1 MVIFE
6 VVPIISIPGGDEDI
20 GIEDWGACAAVTGC
34 ETLKVKNQHDS
45 KKLIKIKKSCY
56 NKGFYQGVMQV
67 GSQKGKLVQ
76 DAKPV
81 VRKEMLDEGTAA
93 VYWELEDLVVSLQN
107 IVAFI
112 DQQVYQIRGRGLG
125 FCVYGMCKTQ
135 TIQRVHWGKSCYV
148 KYLTGLETVCNVTL
162 AGTVTSSRDEQFVI
176 ESLSDSTIYM
186 AYYTIGTLLQRR

>member
-1 MVIFE
+1 MGKGTGVVTSVPSDAPDDYIALRDLQRNDGGIRDRFPMLTEEMVNFD

-81 VRKEMLDEGTAA
+81 VRKRNARRRHCGCVLGA
-93 VYWELEDLVVSLQN
+93 
-107 IVAFI
+107 
-112 DQQVYQIRGRGLG
+112 GRPS
-125 FCVYGMCKTQ
+125 
-135 TIQRVHWGKSCYV
+135 R
-148 KYLTGLETVCNVTL
+148 L
-162 AGTVTSSRDEQFVI
+162 AQWR
-176 ESLSDSTIYM
+176 
-186 AYYTIGTLLQRR
+186 